1 MNKILCSTGAITGK
15 VNNYNYRLLE
25 PLSGQLMCDGFELMM
40 DRPWYDDL
48 EALKTFLLK
57 MNLYIPVVHSEK
69 HIGEMIS
76 KGSDANIQ
84 EAFKMFEMDCDVA
97 RSIGAN
103 KLVLHLWG
111 GRASDSNFQNNRKA
125 YPLLYDTARK
135 YELEL
140 LVENVVCNVENPMKH
155 LCELRE
161 KYPHIQFV
169 YDTKMAAFHE
179 QTDLL
184 YEPEYEWLWKENH
197 ICHYHVNDYAGG
209 YKDWANLRTLPIG
222 KGKVDF
228 NRFFHFISRID
239 YKGDFTVEAT
249 AFDDEGVI
257 DTDMLNGQFRYIR
270 EILDK

>member
-111 GRASDSNFQNNRKA
+111 GRASDSNFQNNSKA
-125 YPLLYDTARK
+125 YPHLYDTARK

-161 KYPHIQFV
+161 KFPHIQFV

-270 EILDK
+270 KILDK